1 MRFSFLTDTRFENV
15 KATSEPAYSLAE
27 AFADF
32 AFKIIL
38 SEDEATLVEF
48 SRIKTSLMKDGDR
61 ITGVG
66 SRYLAPLTFKD
77 KEEANNHYEDI
88 LNIILTYQDRVP
100 NSIWR
105 KK

>member
-1 MRFSFLTDTRFENV
+1 
-15 KATSEPAYSLAE
+15 
-27 AFADF
+27 
-32 AFKIIL
+32 
-38 SEDEATLVEF
+38 
-48 SRIKTSLMKDGDR
+48 MKVGDK

-77 KEEANNHYEDI
+77 KEEADKHHENI

-105 KK
+105 KKE